1 LPIKSKHR
9 SNRKQAALACSWL
22 QWVLLLAA
30 RSAPWQAQTCDAAGT
45 VKPGRRPAINLGLSL
60 VRDQET
66 LMSDIA
72 LLPQVEAFL
81 GRRHALFI
89 DGRYVES
96 QGNQSLDVINPATG
110 QVIAQVSDAVA
121 ADIDA
126 AVESSRRGFKQWS
139 QTAPAVRGHVL
150 LKLADLL
157 EQNREELAQIE
168 TCQSGKIIHI
178 SRAFEVDQAAHFLR
192 YYAGWATKISGQTL
206 TPSLPSF
213 AGERYT
219 AFTLREPVGVVVGI
233 VPWNFSTMIAIWKL
247 ASALVTGCSIIIKP
261 SEFTPLTILRIA
273 ELAMQAGLPAGALNV
288 VTGGGLVGKG
298 LIEHSGTDKVSF
310 TGSVPTG
317 IAVGQTAMGA
327 GLTRATLELGGK
339 NAAGFLR
346 DVDPEVAV
354 NGIIEAGF
362 LHSGQICAA
371 AERFFVHRSQ
381 IEPIMDKLSQRL
393 SQLNIGSPLDE
404 RTEFG
409 PVTNR
414 PHQQKLGEFFAKA
427 RAQNNTIIHGGKL
440 IEGPGC
446 YVEPTIILANRR
458 DDTLLH
464 EETFGPI
471 ATFFPYDSEEELL
484 ELMNDSPYGL
494 SASLWTQDLGKAL
507 RMIPAIEAGTVWV
520 NMHTLLDPAVPFGGS
535 KASGIGREFGS
546 AFIDYYTEMKSVMIS
561 Y

>member
-1 LPIKSKHR
+1 
-9 SNRKQAALACSWL
+9 
-22 QWVLLLAA
+22 
-30 RSAPWQAQTCDAAGT
+30 
-45 VKPGRRPAINLGLSL
+45 
-60 VRDQET
+60 
-66 LMSDIA
+66 MSDIP

-81 GRRHALFI
+81 SRNHGLFI
-89 DGRYVES
+89 DGGYVES
-96 QGNQSLDVINPATG
+96 HSSQTLEVINPATG
-110 QVIAQVSDAVA
+110 KVIAQVADADP

-126 AVESSRRGFKQWS
+126 AVASANRGFKQWA
-139 QTAPAVRGHVL
+139 QAAPALRGNVL

-157 EQNREELAQIE
+157 EQHREELAQIE
-168 TCQSGKIIHI
+168 TCQSGKIIQI
-178 SRAFEVDQAAHFLR
+178 ARAFEVDQAAHFLR
-192 YYAGWATKISGQTL
+192 YYAGWATKISGQTI

-219 AFTLREPVGVVVGI
+219 AFTLREPVGVVAGI

-273 ELAMQAGLPAGALNV
+273 ELAIEAGLPAGVLNV
-288 VTGGGLVGKG
+288 LTGAGHVGKG
-298 LIEHSGTDKVSF
+298 LIEHPGTHKVSF

-317 IAVGQTAMGA
+317 IAVGRSAMGA

-346 DVDPEVAV
+346 DMDLDKAV

-381 IEPIMDKLSQRL
+381 IEHVMDKLAQRL
-393 SQLNIGSPLDE
+393 SKLNIGSPLDE

-414 PHQQKLGEFFAKA
+414 QHQLKLESFFDTA
-427 RAQNNTIIHGGKL
+427 RAENNTIIHGGQRMDR
-440 IEGPGC
+440 PGC
-446 YVEPTIILANRR
+446 YVEPTVILAKTVN
-458 DDTLLH
+458 DTLLN

-471 ATFFPYDSEEELL
+471 ATFFPYDSEDELL
-484 ELMNDSPYGL
+484 DLMNNTPYGL
-494 SASLWTQDLGKAL
+494 SASLWTNDLGKAL
-507 RMIPAIEAGTVWV
+507 RMVPAINAGTVWV
-520 NMHTLLDPAVPFGGS
+520 NMHTMLDPAVPFGGS
-535 KASGIGREFGS
+535 KSSGVGREFGG
-546 AFIDYYTEMKSVMIS
+546 AFIEDYTELKSVMIR

>member
-1 LPIKSKHR
+1 
-9 SNRKQAALACSWL
+9 
-22 QWVLLLAA
+22 
-30 RSAPWQAQTCDAAGT
+30 
-45 VKPGRRPAINLGLSL
+45 
-60 VRDQET
+60 
-66 LMSDIA
+66 MSDIA
-72 LLPQVEAFL
+72 LLPQVQAFL
-81 GRRHALFI
+81 DRHHALFI
-89 DGRYVES
+89 DGGYVES
-96 QGNQSLDVINPATG
+96 QGSQTLNVVNPATG
-110 QVIAQVSDAVA
+110 QVISQVSDATA
-121 ADIDA
+121 GDIDV
-126 AVESSRRGFKQWS
+126 AVQSSRCGFKQWS

-157 EQNREELAQIE
+157 ERNREELAQIE

-192 YYAGWATKISGQTL
+192 YYAGWATKINGQTI

-247 ASALVTGCSIIIKP
+247 ASALVTGCSVIIKP

-273 ELAMQAGLPAGALNV
+273 ELAIEAGLPAGALNV
-288 VTGGGLVGKG
+288 LTGGGQVGKG
-298 LIEHSGTDKVSF
+298 LIEHPGTNKVSF
-310 TGSVPTG
+310 TGSIPTG
-317 IAVGQTAMGA
+317 LAVGQAAMGA
-327 GLTRATLELGGK
+327 GLTRTTLELGGK
-339 NAAGFLR
+339 NAAGFLP
-346 DVDPEVAV
+346 DIDPEVAV

-381 IEPIMDKLSQRL
+381 IESIMDKLAQRL
-393 SQLNIGSPLDE
+393 GKLTIGSPLDE
-404 RTEFG
+404 CTEFG

-414 PHQQKLGEFFAKA
+414 QHQHKLAEFFAKA
-427 RAQNNTIIHGGKL
+427 RAQNNTIVHGGKL
-440 IEGPGC
+440 IDGPGC

-458 DDTLLH
+458 DDSLLH

-471 ATFFPYDSEEELL
+471 ATFFPYDTEEELL
-484 ELMNDSPYGL
+484 ELMNDTPYGL
-494 SASLWTQDLGKAL
+494 SASLWTNDLGKAL
-507 RMIPAIEAGTVWV
+507 RMVPAIEAGTVWV

-535 KASGIGREFGS
+535 KSSGMGREFGS
-546 AFIDYYTEMKSVMIS
+546 AFIDDYTELKSVMIR

>member
-1 LPIKSKHR
+1 
-9 SNRKQAALACSWL
+9 
-22 QWVLLLAA
+22 
-30 RSAPWQAQTCDAAGT
+30 
-45 VKPGRRPAINLGLSL
+45 
-60 VRDQET
+60 
-66 LMSDIA
+66 MSDIA

-81 GRRHALFI
+81 ARHHALFI
-89 DGRYVES
+89 DGRYVQS
-96 QGNQSLDVINPATG
+96 QSAQTLDVVNPATG
-110 QVIAQVSDAVA
+110 QVIAQVSEASPG
-121 ADIDA
+121 DIDA
-126 AVESSRRGFKQWS
+126 AVESARRGFKQWS
-139 QTAPAVRGHVL
+139 AAAPAVRGHVL

-157 EQNREELAQIE
+157 ERHREELAQIE
-168 TCQSGKIIHI
+168 TCQSGKIIQI

-192 YYAGWATKISGQTL
+192 YYAGWATKISGQTI

-273 ELAMQAGLPAGALNV
+273 ELAMDAGLPPGALNV
-288 VTGGGLVGKG
+288 VTGGGQVGKG
-298 LIEHSGTDKVSF
+298 LIEHPGTNKVSF

-317 IAVGQTAMGA
+317 LTVGQSAMGA

-339 NAAGFLR
+339 NAAGFLP
-346 DVDPEVAV
+346 DVAADVAV

-381 IEPIMDKLSQRL
+381 LEPIMDKLAQRL
-393 SQLNIGSPLDE
+393 SKLNIGSPLDE
-404 RTEFG
+404 ATEFG

-414 PHQQKLGEFFAKA
+414 QHQRKLGEFFAKA
-427 RAQNNTIIHGGKL
+427 RAQDNTIIHGGKL
-440 IEGPGC
+440 IDGPGC
-446 YVEPTIILANRR
+446 YVEPTIILANTRS
-458 DDTLLH
+458 DTLLH

-471 ATFFPYDSEEELL
+471 ATFLPYDSEEELL
-484 ELMNDSPYGL
+484 ELMNDTPFGL
-494 SASLWTQDLGKAL
+494 SASLWTNDLGKAL
-507 RMIPAIEAGTVWV
+507 RMVPAIEAGTVWV

-535 KASGIGREFGS
+535 KSSGMGREFGS
-546 AFIDYYTEMKSVMIS
+546 AFIDDYTELKSVMIR

>member
-1 LPIKSKHR
+1 
-9 SNRKQAALACSWL
+9 
-22 QWVLLLAA
+22 
-30 RSAPWQAQTCDAAGT
+30 
-45 VKPGRRPAINLGLSL
+45 
-60 VRDQET
+60 
-66 LMSDIA
+66 MSDIP

-81 GRRHALFI
+81 GRNHGLFI
-89 DGRYVES
+89 DGGYLES
-96 QGNQSLDVINPATG
+96 HSSQTLEVINPATG
-110 QVIAQVSDAVA
+110 KVIALVADADP

-126 AVESSRRGFKQWS
+126 AVTSANRGFKQWS
-139 QTAPAVRGHVL
+139 QAAPALRGNVL

-168 TCQSGKIIHI
+168 TCQSGKIIQI

-192 YYAGWATKISGQTL
+192 YYAGWATKISGQTI

-273 ELAMQAGLPAGALNV
+273 ELAIEAGLPAGVLNV
-288 VTGGGLVGKG
+288 LTGGGQVGKG
-298 LIEHSGTDKVSF
+298 LIEHPGTHKVSF

-317 IAVGQTAMGA
+317 IAVGRSAMGA

-346 DVDPEVAV
+346 DMDLDKAV

-371 AERFFVHRSQ
+371 AERFFFHRSQ
-381 IEPIMDKLSQRL
+381 IEQVMDKLAQRL
-393 SQLNIGSPLDE
+393 STLNIGSPLDE

-414 PHQQKLGEFFAKA
+414 QHQLKLEGFFDIA
-427 RAQNNTIIHGGKL
+427 RAENNTIIHGGQRMDR
-440 IEGPGC
+440 PGC
-446 YVEPTIILANRR
+446 YVEPTVILAKTVN
-458 DDTLLH
+458 DTLLN

-471 ATFFPYDSEEELL
+471 ATFFPYDSEDELL
-484 ELMNDSPYGL
+484 DLMNNTAYGL
-494 SASLWTQDLGKAL
+494 SASLWTNDLGKAL
-507 RMIPAIEAGTVWV
+507 RMVPQISAGTVWV
-520 NMHTLLDPAVPFGGS
+520 NMHTMLDPAVPFGGS
-535 KASGIGREFGS
+535 KSSGVGREFGG
-546 AFIDYYTEMKSVMIS
+546 AFIEDYTELKSVMIR

>member
-1 LPIKSKHR
+1 
-9 SNRKQAALACSWL
+9 
-22 QWVLLLAA
+22 
-30 RSAPWQAQTCDAAGT
+30 
-45 VKPGRRPAINLGLSL
+45 
-60 VRDQET
+60 
-66 LMSDIA
+66 MSDIA

-81 GRRHALFI
+81 ARHHALFI
-89 DGRYVES
+89 DGRYVQS
-96 QGNQSLDVINPATG
+96 QGAQTLDVVNPATG
-110 QVIAQVSDAVA
+110 QVISQVSEASPG
-121 ADIDA
+121 DIDA
-126 AVESSRRGFKQWS
+126 AVESARRGFKQWS
-139 QTAPAVRGHVL
+139 AAAPAVRGHVL

-157 EQNREELAQIE
+157 ERHREELAQIE
-168 TCQSGKIIHI
+168 TCQSGKIIQI

-192 YYAGWATKISGQTL
+192 YYAGWATKISGQTI

-273 ELAMQAGLPAGALNV
+273 ELAMDAGLPPGALNV
-288 VTGGGLVGKG
+288 LTGGGQVGKG
-298 LIEHSGTDKVSF
+298 LIEHPGTNKVSF

-317 IAVGQTAMGA
+317 LAVGQSAMGA

-339 NAAGFLR
+339 NAAGFLP
-346 DVDPEVAV
+346 DVAADVAV

-381 IEPIMDKLSQRL
+381 LEPIMDKLAQRL
-393 SQLNIGSPLDE
+393 SKLNIGSPLDE
-404 RTEFG
+404 ATEFG

-414 PHQQKLGEFFAKA
+414 QHQRKLGEFFAKA
-427 RAQNNTIIHGGKL
+427 RAQDNTIIHGGKL
-440 IEGPGC
+440 IDGPGC
-446 YVEPTIILANRR
+446 YVEPTIILANSRN
-458 DDTLLH
+458 DTLLH

-471 ATFFPYDSEEELL
+471 ATFLPYDSEEELL
-484 ELMNDSPYGL
+484 ELMNDTPFGL
-494 SASLWTQDLGKAL
+494 SASLWTNDLGKAL
-507 RMIPAIEAGTVWV
+507 RMVPAIEAGTVWV

-535 KASGIGREFGS
+535 KSSGMGREFGS
-546 AFIDYYTEMKSVMIS
+546 AFIDDYTELKSVMIR

>member
-1 LPIKSKHR
+1 
-9 SNRKQAALACSWL
+9 
-22 QWVLLLAA
+22 
-30 RSAPWQAQTCDAAGT
+30 
-45 VKPGRRPAINLGLSL
+45 
-60 VRDQET
+60 
-66 LMSDIA
+66 MSDIA

-81 GRRHALFI
+81 ARHHALFI
-89 DGRYVES
+89 DGRYVQS
-96 QGNQSLDVINPATG
+96 QSAQTLDVVNPATG
-110 QVIAQVSDAVA
+110 QVIAQVSEASPG
-121 ADIDA
+121 DIDA
-126 AVESSRRGFKQWS
+126 AVESARRGFKQWS
-139 QTAPAVRGHVL
+139 AAAPAVRGHVL

-157 EQNREELAQIE
+157 ERHREELAQIE
-168 TCQSGKIIHI
+168 TCQSGKIIQI

-192 YYAGWATKISGQTL
+192 YYAGWATKISGQTI

-273 ELAMQAGLPAGALNV
+273 ELAMDAGLPPGALNV
-288 VTGGGLVGKG
+288 VTGGSQVGKG
-298 LIEHSGTDKVSF
+298 LIEHPGTNKVSF

-317 IAVGQTAMGA
+317 LAVGQSAMGA

-339 NAAGFLR
+339 NAAGFLP
-346 DVDPEVAV
+346 DVAADVAV

-381 IEPIMDKLSQRL
+381 LEPIMDKLAQRL
-393 SQLNIGSPLDE
+393 SKLNIGSPLDE
-404 RTEFG
+404 ATEFG

-414 PHQQKLGEFFAKA
+414 QHQRKLGEFFAKA
-427 RAQNNTIIHGGKL
+427 RAQDNTIIHGGKL
-440 IEGPGC
+440 IDGPGC
-446 YVEPTIILANRR
+446 YVEPTIILANSRS
-458 DDTLLH
+458 DTLLH

-471 ATFFPYDSEEELL
+471 ATFLPYDSEEELL
-484 ELMNDSPYGL
+484 ELMNDTPFGL
-494 SASLWTQDLGKAL
+494 SASLWTNDLGKAL
-507 RMIPAIEAGTVWV
+507 RMVPAIEAGTVWV

-535 KASGIGREFGS
+535 KSSGMGREFGS
-546 AFIDYYTEMKSVMIS
+546 AFIDDYTELKSVMIR

>member
-1 LPIKSKHR
+1 
-9 SNRKQAALACSWL
+9 
-22 QWVLLLAA
+22 
-30 RSAPWQAQTCDAAGT
+30 
-45 VKPGRRPAINLGLSL
+45 
-60 VRDQET
+60 
-66 LMSDIA
+66 MSDIA

-81 GRRHALFI
+81 ARHHALFI
-89 DGRYVES
+89 DGRYVQS
-96 QGNQSLDVINPATG
+96 QSAQTLDVVNPATG
-110 QVIAQVSDAVA
+110 QVIAQVSEASPG
-121 ADIDA
+121 DIDA
-126 AVESSRRGFKQWS
+126 AVESARRGFKQWS
-139 QTAPAVRGHVL
+139 AVAPAVRGHVL

-157 EQNREELAQIE
+157 ERHREELAQIE
-168 TCQSGKIIHI
+168 TCQSGKIIQI

-192 YYAGWATKISGQTL
+192 YYAGWATKISGQTI

-273 ELAMQAGLPAGALNV
+273 ELAMDAGLPPGALNV
-288 VTGGGLVGKG
+288 VTGGGQVGKG
-298 LIEHSGTDKVSF
+298 LIEHPGTNKVSF

-317 IAVGQTAMGA
+317 LAVGQSAMGA

-339 NAAGFLR
+339 NAAGFLP
-346 DVDPEVAV
+346 DVAADVAV

-381 IEPIMDKLSQRL
+381 LEPIMDKLAQRL
-393 SQLNIGSPLDE
+393 SKLNIGSPLDE
-404 RTEFG
+404 ATEFG

-414 PHQQKLGEFFAKA
+414 QHQRKLGEFFAKA
-427 RAQNNTIIHGGKL
+427 RAQDNTIIHGGKL
-440 IEGPGC
+440 IDGPGC
-446 YVEPTIILANRR
+446 YVEPTIILANSRS
-458 DDTLLH
+458 DTLLH

-471 ATFFPYDSEEELL
+471 ATFLPYDSEEELL
-484 ELMNDSPYGL
+484 ELMNDTPFGL
-494 SASLWTQDLGKAL
+494 SASLWTNDLGKAL
-507 RMIPAIEAGTVWV
+507 RMVPAIEAGTVWV

-535 KASGIGREFGS
+535 KSSGMGREFGS
-546 AFIDYYTEMKSVMIS
+546 AFIDDYTELKSVMIR

>member
-1 LPIKSKHR
+1 
-9 SNRKQAALACSWL
+9 
-22 QWVLLLAA
+22 
-30 RSAPWQAQTCDAAGT
+30 
-45 VKPGRRPAINLGLSL
+45 
-60 VRDQET
+60 
-66 LMSDIA
+66 MSDIP

-81 GRRHALFI
+81 CRNHTLFI
-89 DGRYVES
+89 DGGYVES
-96 QGNQSLDVINPATG
+96 HSSQRLEVINPATG
-110 QVIAQVSDAVA
+110 KVIADVVDADP

-126 AVESSRRGFKQWS
+126 AVASASRGFKQWS
-139 QTAPAVRGHVL
+139 QVAPAVRGNVL

-157 EQNREELAQIE
+157 EQHREELAQIE
-168 TCQSGKIIHI
+168 TCQSGKIIQI

-192 YYAGWATKISGQTL
+192 YYAGWATKISGQTI

-273 ELAMQAGLPAGALNV
+273 ELAIEAGLPAGVLNV
-288 VTGGGLVGKG
+288 LTGGGLVGKA
-298 LIEHSGTDKVSF
+298 LIEHPGTNKVSF

-317 IAVGQTAMGA
+317 IAVGQSAMGA
-327 GLTRATLELGGK
+327 GLTRTTLELGGK
-339 NAAGFLR
+339 NSAGFLR
-346 DVDPEVAV
+346 DVDLDKAV

-381 IEPIMDKLSQRL
+381 IEAVMDSLAKRL
-393 SQLNIGSPLDE
+393 SSLNIGSPLDE

-414 PHQQKLGEFFAKA
+414 QHQLKLGEFFAKA
-427 RAQNNTIIHGGKL
+427 RAENNTIIHGGNL
-440 IEGPGC
+440 IDRPGC
-446 YVEPTIILANRR
+446 YVEPTIILANTVN
-458 DDTLLH
+458 DTLLN

-471 ATFFPYDSEEELL
+471 ATFFPYDTEEELL
-484 ELMNDSPYGL
+484 ALMNNTPYGL
-494 SASLWTQDLGKAL
+494 SASLWTNDLGKAL
-507 RMIPAIEAGTVWV
+507 RMVPAIEAGTVWV
-520 NMHTLLDPAVPFGGS
+520 NMHTMLDPAVPFGGNKS
-535 KASGIGREFGS
+535 SGIGREFGS
-546 AFIDYYTEMKSVMIS
+546 AFIEDYTELKSVMIR

>member
-1 LPIKSKHR
+1 
-9 SNRKQAALACSWL
+9 
-22 QWVLLLAA
+22 
-30 RSAPWQAQTCDAAGT
+30 
-45 VKPGRRPAINLGLSL
+45 
-60 VRDQET
+60 
-66 LMSDIA
+66 MSDIA

-81 GRRHALFI
+81 GRHHALFI
-89 DGRYVES
+89 DGGYVES
-96 QGNQSLDVINPATG
+96 QSSQTLDVANPATG
-110 QVIAQVSDAVA
+110 QVIAQVSDATPG
-121 ADIDA
+121 DIDA
-126 AVESSRRGFKQWS
+126 AVQSSRRGFKQWS

-157 EQNREELAQIE
+157 ERNREELAQIE

-192 YYAGWATKISGQTL
+192 YYAGWATKINGETI

-273 ELAMQAGLPAGALNV
+273 ELAIEAGLPAGALNV
-288 VTGGGLVGKG
+288 LTGGGQVGKG
-298 LIEHSGTDKVSF
+298 LIEHPGTNKVSF

-317 IAVGQTAMGA
+317 LAVGQAAMGA

-346 DVDPEVAV
+346 DIDPEVAV

-381 IEPIMDKLSQRL
+381 IESIMDKLAQRL
-393 SQLNIGSPLDE
+393 SKLTIGSPLDE

-414 PHQQKLGEFFAKA
+414 QHQHKLAEFFAKA
-427 RAQNNTIIHGGKL
+427 RAQNNIIVHGGKL
-440 IEGPGC
+440 IDGPGC

-458 DDTLLH
+458 DDSLLN

-471 ATFFPYDSEEELL
+471 ATFFPYDNEEELL
-484 ELMNDSPYGL
+484 ELMNDTPYGL
-494 SASLWTQDLGKAL
+494 SASLWTNDLGKAL
-507 RMIPAIEAGTVWV
+507 RMVPAIEAGTVWV

-535 KASGIGREFGS
+535 KSSGIGREFGS
-546 AFIDYYTEMKSVMIS
+546 AFIDDYTELKSVMIR